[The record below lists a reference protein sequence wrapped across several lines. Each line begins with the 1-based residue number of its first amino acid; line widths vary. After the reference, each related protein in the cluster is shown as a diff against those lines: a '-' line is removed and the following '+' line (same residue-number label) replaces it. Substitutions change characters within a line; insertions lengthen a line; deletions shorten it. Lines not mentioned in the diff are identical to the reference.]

1 VTLRLLQLYPSEL
14 GINGDG
20 GNTLVLAKRAEW
32 FGLRAERLT
41 HEIGAV
47 LPADVD
53 VVLVGTGP
61 LSAQRAVH
69 ADVLRIA
76 ADLRALAAAGVPLLA
91 VSGGLQLLG
100 ESLRLPDGDV
110 LEGAGVLPVRATLGE
125 KRIVGDLVVE
135 SQLGTLVGYEN
146 HADTLEL
153 TGGQPLGTVRH
164 GRGND
169 DGTATEGVHAGHLF
183 GTHLQGPVLAQNPV
197 LADRILELALR
208 RTGDDLPEPY
218 GDALAVNDERAAR
231 ARRVVREKHRV

>member
-1 VTLRLLQLYPSEL
+1 MSLKLLQLYPAEL

-32 FGLRAERLT
+32 YGLRAERLA
-41 HEIGAV
+41 HEVGAE

-61 LSAQRAVH
+61 VSAQRAVH
-69 ADVLRIA
+69 ADLLRIA
-76 ADLRALAAAGVPLLA
+76 GALRDLAAAGVPFLA
-91 VSGGLQLLG
+91 VSGGMQLLG
-100 ESLRLPDGDV
+100 GSVRLPDGEQ
-110 LEGAGVLPVRATLGE
+110 LEGAGVLPVTTVLGD
-125 KRIVGDLVVE
+125 KRIVGDIIVE

-146 HADTLEL
+146 HSDTLEL
-153 TGGQPLGTVRH
+153 TGGVPLGTVKH

-169 DGTATEGVHAGHLF
+169 DTGTAEGVRSGHLF

-208 RTGDDLPEPY
+208 RVGDDLPESID
-218 GDALAVNDERAAR
+218 DALGVNDERAAR
-231 ARRVVREKHRV
+231 ARRVIREKHRV